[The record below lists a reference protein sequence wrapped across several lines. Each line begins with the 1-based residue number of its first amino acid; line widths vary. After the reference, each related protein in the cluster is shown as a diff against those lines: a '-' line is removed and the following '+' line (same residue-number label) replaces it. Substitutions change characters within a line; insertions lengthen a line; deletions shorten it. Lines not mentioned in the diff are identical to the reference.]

1 MPDKNKE
8 LLFPDYVFDKK
19 LGKYLFIKKII
30 LSPIYALIFIL
41 YPIYLFFKLFEFKTF
56 SKILKRI
63 LFIIYLIFMT
73 VLIYTIFI
81 QNRRANSN
89 EQVII
94 ELDFKD
100 TIENIK

>member
-1 MPDKNKE
+1 
-8 LLFPDYVFDKK
+8 
-19 LGKYLFIKKII
+19 
-30 LSPIYALIFIL
+30 
-41 YPIYLFFKLFEFKTF
+41 
-56 SKILKRI
+56 
-63 LFIIYLIFMT
+63 MT

-100 TIENIK
+100 KIENIK